1 MVGDARI
8 DECPSCEG
16 VFVEHGVLRR
26 LLDPG
31 DLGGEVLAGFAPGTP
46 ELTTRGGPMYVK
58 CPRCRGV
65 MNRRQFASGARV
77 VVDVCRGHGIWFD
90 TAELRAVAAFA
101 ETGALA
107 RAEEEAAA
115 LREEERAAALG
126 ELAALRVYNAVS
138 PMHHRRHP
146 SDGLIAWLRER
157 FRS

>member
-77 VVDVCRGHGIWFD
+77 VVDVCRGHGVWFD

-101 ETGALA
+101 EAGGMA
-107 RAEEEAAA
+107 RAAAA
-115 LREEERAAALG
+115 DAERAAKERAAAQK
-126 ELAALRVYNAVS
+126 ELAALRAENAQS
-138 PMHHRRHP
+138 AIQRRRHP
-146 SDGLIAWLRER
+146 QDGLVTWLVER
-157 FRS
+157 FRR